1 MSEDRTRMAEGHDEH
16 FVALHSGFKLG
27 KYELQAVLGQGGF
40 GITYRAWDG
49 ELNRAVAIKEYLPS
63 DVAVR
68 IDGSTVRARSRNDQ
82 DSFQWGLER
91 FLDEARAL
99 ARFDHS
105 GAVVRVYDYM
115 QANGTAYMVM
125 ALVEGEPLSA
135 LYRREA
141 PLSEERLKAIVLPV
155 LDGLE
160 DVHQAG
166 FLHRDI
172 KPANILIRA
181 NGQPVL
187 IDFGAARQ
195 ALGEKSR
202 SITSVFTPG
211 YAPFEQYT
219 SSGKQGPW
227 TDIYALAAT
236 LYHGVT
242 GKVPVQATDRIRE
255 DAMEPAVRA
264 GAGRYSETFL
274 AAIDAGLEV
283 FENRRPQS
291 VAQWR
296 AMLTG
301 DLAVPQPT
309 TQPSVQAPMPA
320 ATGPATG
327 MAASQAAPSQVAPPP
342 RGRGLLAA
350 IGIVV
355 LLVLAGG
362 GYAAWTQIEAERIAT
377 EQRLQQEA
385 EARATA
391 EKTAAE
397 LQAREAAR
405 LQAENEAKSRAAAE
419 ARRLAEQE
427 AARQK
432 AEADARAREETE
444 ARIRAEAEAKIRA
457 ELEATRK
464 AEEEARRRAEA
475 ESRRKAEEEA
485 KKRAEAEMQARAQ
498 AEAEAKA
505 KAAAEEKA
513 RREAAAR
520 AATAAPPQQA
530 AAAFPYAGTWR
541 LVIECPNTPM
551 SPFSDYT
558 IPANG
563 PTLTNSFYR
572 DGKGQ
577 GRFAG
582 DRFTYRFG
590 FTGRG
595 GAFLRGELGLSARG
609 PTRFTGGGTVYGFG
623 QGSSERSCTAE
634 MTKL

>member
-1 MSEDRTRMAEGHDEH
+1 MAEGHDEH
-16 FVALHSGFKLG
+16 FVALHSGFRLG

-40 GITYRAWDG
+40 GITYKAWDG

-141 PLSEERLKAIVLPV
+141 PLPEERLKAIVLPV

-172 KPANILIRA
+172 KPANILMRA

-242 GKVPVQATDRIRE
+242 GKVPPQATDRIRE
-255 DAMEPAVRA
+255 DAMEPAIRA
-264 GAGRYSETFL
+264 GGGRYSVSFL

-283 FENRRPQS
+283 FENRRPQT

-301 DLAVPQPT
+301 DLAVPQPAVPPGT
-309 TQPSVQAPMPA
+309 QAPMSA
-320 ATGPATG
+320 AMGPATG
-327 MAASQAAPSQVAPPP
+327 MAVSQAVPSQTAAKP
-342 RGRGLLAA
+342 RRRGLLAA
-350 IGIVV
+350 LGVVV

-362 GYAAWTQIEAERIAT
+362 GYAAWTQIEAERVAT

-385 EARATA
+385 EARAVA
-391 EKTAAE
+391 EKAAAE
-397 LQAREAAR
+397 LQARETAR
-405 LQAENEAKSRAAAE
+405 LQAEAAAKERAAAE

-427 AARQK
+427 EARRK
-432 AEADARAREETE
+432 SEADARAR
-444 ARIRAEAEAKIRA
+444 AEADAKIRA
-457 ELEATRK
+457 ETEARVRAELEAKRK
-464 AEEEARRRAEA
+464 AEEEARRKTEAEA
-475 ESRRKAEEEA
+475 RRKAEEEA
-485 KKRAEAEMQARAQ
+485 KKQ

-520 AATAAPPQQA
+520 APATPPQQA
-530 AAAFPYAGTWR
+530 AAAGFAYAGTWR
-541 LVIECPNTPM
+541 LVIECPNTPVT
-551 SPFSDYT
+551 PFTDYP
-558 IPANG
+558 ISVAG
-563 PTLTNSFYR
+563 PTVTQSFYR

-577 GRFAG
+577 GSFAG
-582 DRFTYRFG
+582 DRFTYRFA

-595 GAFLRGELGLSARG
+595 GASLRGNLSLSAQG
-609 PTRFTGGGTVYGFG
+609 ATRFAGSGKVFGFDRG
-623 QGSSERSCTAE
+623 AGDRDCTAE

>member
-1 MSEDRTRMAEGHDEH
+1 MTDDRTRMAEGNDEH

-40 GITYRAWDG
+40 GITYKAWDG

-141 PLSEERLKAIVLPV
+141 PLPEERLKSIVLPV
-155 LDGLE
+155 LEGLE
-160 DVHQAG
+160 DVHRAG

-242 GKVPVQATDRIRE
+242 GKVPPQATDRIRE
-255 DAMEPAVRA
+255 DDMEPAIRA
-264 GAGRYSETFL
+264 GGGRYSQPFL

-291 VAQWR
+291 VVQWR

-301 DLAVPQPT
+301 DLAVPQSVVMPT
-309 TQPSVQAPMPA
+309 TQASTPA
-320 ATGPATG
+320 SMGPATG
-327 MAASQAAPSQVAPPP
+327 MAVSQAAPSQVTPTPKP
-342 RGRGLLAA
+342 RRRGLPVA

-355 LLVLAGG
+355 LLAVAGG

-385 EARATA
+385 EARAAA
-391 EKTAAE
+391 EKAAAE

-405 LQAENEAKSRAAAE
+405 LQAEAEAKERAEAE
-419 ARRLAEQE
+419 ARRRAEQE
-427 AARQK
+427 EARRK
-432 AEADARAREETE
+432 AEADARAR
-444 ARIRAEAEAKIRA
+444 AEADAKIRA
-457 ELEATRK
+457 ETEARVRAELEAKRK
-464 AEEEARRRAEA
+464 AEEEAR
-475 ESRRKAEEEA
+475 
-485 KKRAEAEMQARAQ
+485 AR

-505 KAAAEEKA
+505 KAAAEETA

-520 AATAAPPQQA
+520 APAAPPQQA
-530 AAAFPYAGTWR
+530 AAGFAYAGTWR
-541 LVIECPNTPM
+541 LVIECPNTPIT
-551 SPFSDYT
+551 PFTDYT
-558 IPANG
+558 ISVAG
-563 PTLTNSFYR
+563 PNLTLNFYR

-577 GRFAG
+577 GSFAG
-582 DRFTYRFG
+582 ERFTYRFA

-595 GAFLRGELGLSARG
+595 GAFLRGSLSLSAQG
-609 PTRFTGGGTVYGFG
+609 ATRFTGSGRVTGFDRG
-623 QGSSERSCTAE
+623 ADERDCTAE
-634 MTKL
+634 MTRL

>member
-1 MSEDRTRMAEGHDEH
+1 
-16 FVALHSGFKLG
+16 
-27 KYELQAVLGQGGF
+27 
-40 GITYRAWDG
+40 
-49 ELNRAVAIKEYLPS
+49 
-63 DVAVR
+63 
-68 IDGSTVRARSRNDQ
+68 
-82 DSFQWGLER
+82 
-91 FLDEARAL
+91 
-99 ARFDHS
+99 
-105 GAVVRVYDYM
+105 
-115 QANGTAYMVM
+115 
-125 ALVEGEPLSA
+125 
-135 LYRREA
+135 
-141 PLSEERLKAIVLPV
+141 IVLPV

-255 DAMEPAVRA
+255 DAMEPAIRA
-264 GAGRYSETFL
+264 GAGRYSEAFL

-301 DLAVPQPT
+301 DLAVPQPAAPPPPT
-309 TQPSVQAPMPA
+309 TQPSVQASMPA
-320 ATGPATG
+320 ASTAPVTGTPASQTAPPQSG
-327 MAASQAAPSQVAPPP
+327 PSQAAPSQTAPAP
-342 RGRGLLAA
+342 RRRGLLAA

-385 EARATA
+385 EARAAA
-391 EKTAAE
+391 EKAAAE

-405 LQAENEAKSRAAAE
+405 LQAENEAKARAAAE

-427 AARQK
+427 AARRK
-432 AEADARAREETE
+432 AEADARAREEAE
-444 ARIRAEAEAKIRA
+444 ARIRAETEAKIRA

-520 AATAAPPQQA
+520 AASAAQQQQA
-530 AAAFPYAGTWR
+530 AAFAYSGTWR
-541 LVIECPNTPM
+541 LVIDCPNTPV

-558 IPANG
+558 ISATG
-563 PTLTNSFYR
+563 PTLTMNFYR

-577 GRFAG
+577 GGFAG

-595 GAFLRGELGLSARG
+595 GAFLRGVFSLSALS
-609 PTRFTGGGTVYGFG
+609 PTRFAGGGTVHGFG
-623 QGSSERSCTAE
+623 QGSSERNCTAE